1 MTDPTL
7 PDPNPIPGPVADP
20 AAPPPERVR
29 VDDAAPGRRRD
40 LLPWFYV
47 LGFLILA
54 GAVFYLYQN
63 PTVPSG
69 IQQEAVRVDTLQQQ
83 VQRLND
89 RLAQVEAR
97 PAPAP
102 VDLAPVNREIA
113 ALQARPAPAAP
124 NLGPLE
130 ARIAAVEARPVPPP
144 PNLAPLEGRIAV
156 LEGRPAPP
164 PVNLAPLEGRIA
176 GLENRP
182 TPPPVDLAPLDKRIA
197 AVEARPIPPPVDLAP
212 LESRIAAVEARPIP
226 PPVDLTPLN
235 GRVDALTGRMD
246 GLTGKV
252 DTLTG
257 QVGTLTGKADAL
269 GGRAD
274 ALEPRIGAV
283 EQQDKQIA
291 GQLGAVAERSQ
302 RISRVQ
308 AAMAAL
314 DAGQRLGDIPGA
326 PPAVARYAQDTPPT
340 EQALRGSF
348 DKAADAAQHAEQPAL
363 TDNQSFGSRL
373 WTRAQQA
380 VTVRQG
386 DNVVVGDPLA
396 GVLGRARG
404 LLDAGDLAGAVA
416 AVDTLTGPPAAAMAD
431 WAGQAHGLLDAR
443 KALSGLAAHS

>member
-1 MTDPTL
+1 MTDPIL
-7 PDPNPIPGPVADP
+7 PDPDPTPVANP
-20 AAPPPERVR
+20 ASPLPERVR

-83 VQRLND
+83 VQRLSD

-97 PAPAP
+97 PAAAP
-102 VDLAPVNREIA
+102 VDLVPLNREVA
-113 ALQARPAPAAP
+113 ALQARPVPAAP

-130 ARIAAVEARPVPPP
+130 ARIAAVEARSAP
-144 PNLAPLEGRIAV
+144 PNLAPLEGRIAA

-176 GLENRP
+176 TLEDRP
-182 TPPPVDLAPLDKRIA
+182 PPPPVDLTPLDR
-197 AVEARPIPPPVDLAP
+197 
-212 LESRIAAVEARPIP
+212 RIAAVEARPIP
-226 PPVDLTPLN
+226 PPVDLTPLESRIGAVEARPIPPPVDLAPLN
-235 GRVDALTGRMD
+235 GRVDALTGQATT
-246 GLTGKV
+246 LAGKLDALGGRV
-252 DTLTG
+252 DM
-257 QVGTLTGKADAL
+257 L

-274 ALEPRIGAV
+274 ALEPRVAAV

-291 GQLGAVAERSQ
+291 GQLGTVAERSQ

-308 AAMAAL
+308 AAMTAL

-363 TDNQSFGSRL
+363 TDSQSFGGRL

-396 GVLGRARG
+396 GVLGRARQM
-404 LLDAGDLAGAVA
+404 LDAGDLAGAVA

-431 WAGQAHGLLDAR
+431 WVGQAHGLLDAR
-443 KALSGLAAHS
+443 KALAGLAAHS

>member
-7 PDPNPIPGPVADP
+7 PDPDPTSGPVAGP
-20 AAPPPERVR
+20 ASPPPERVR
-29 VDDAAPGRRRD
+29 VEDAGQRRRPD

-54 GAVFYLYQN
+54 GAVAYLYQN
-63 PTVPSG
+63 PSVPSG

-89 RLAQVEAR
+89 RLGQVEAR
-97 PAPAP
+97 PAAVP
-102 VDLAPVNREIA
+102 VDLAPLNREVA
-113 ALQARPAPAAP
+113 ALQARPVPAAS

-130 ARIAAVEARPVPPP
+130 ARIAAVEARPVPPS
-144 PNLAPLEGRIAV
+144 PNLAPLESRIAV

-164 PVNLAPLEGRIA
+164 QVNLAPIEGRITALEGR
-176 GLENRP
+176 P
-182 TPPPVDLAPLDKRIA
+182 PPPPVDLTPLDKRIA

-212 LESRIAAVEARPIP
+212 L
-226 PPVDLTPLN
+226 N
-235 GRVDALTGRMD
+235 GRVDT
-246 GLTGKV
+246 LTGKV
-252 DTLTG
+252 DTLGG
-257 QVGTLTGKADAL
+257 QANTLAGKLDALGGQANTLAGKVDAL

-274 ALEPRIGAV
+274 ALEPRVAAV

-291 GQLGAVAERSQ
+291 GQLGTVAERSQ

-314 DAGQRLGDIPGA
+314 DAGQRLGDIPGV
-326 PPAVARYAQDTPPT
+326 PPAVARYAQDAPPT

-396 GVLGRARG
+396 GVLGRARQ

>member
-1 MTDPTL
+1 MTDPIL
-7 PDPNPIPGPVADP
+7 PDPDPTPSAVAGPAS
-20 AAPPPERVR
+20 PPLERVR

-97 PAPAP
+97 PAAVP
-102 VDLAPVNREIA
+102 VDLVPLNREVA
-113 ALQARPAPAAP
+113 ALQARAAAAAP

-130 ARIAAVEARPVPPP
+130 ARIAAVESRPVPPL
-144 PNLAPLEGRIAV
+144 PNLAPLESRIAA

-164 PVNLAPLEGRIA
+164 QVNLAPLESRIT

-182 TPPPVDLAPLDKRIA
+182 PPPSVDLTPLDKRIA
-197 AVEARPIPPPVDLAP
+197 AVEARPIPPPADLAP
-212 LESRIAAVEARPIP
+212 L
-226 PPVDLTPLN
+226 T
-235 GRVDALTGRMD
+235 GRVDALTGQVDTLTGQANTLTGRVD
-246 GLTGKV
+246 TLTGQASTLTGKV
-252 DTLTG
+252 DT
-257 QVGTLTGKADAL
+257 L

-274 ALEPRIGAV
+274 ALEPRVAAI

-291 GQLGAVAERSQ
+291 GQLGTVSERSQ

-308 AAMAAL
+308 AAMVAL

-326 PPAVARYAQDTPPT
+326 PPAVARYAQDAPPT

-348 DKAADAAQHAEQPAL
+348 DQAAAAAQHAEQPAL
-363 TDNQSFGSRL
+363 TDDHSFGSRL

-396 GVLGRARG
+396 GLLSRARQ